1 MDVYRYMCTHTR
13 TRSSWIFICVFLVP
27 ATLKHLEIQYQQI
40 WILDE
45 YLGLFS
51 MRICVAFRQ
60 LEGSLFDAHVGLF
73 SMIMHHGTPKTCR
86 IRQYGVA
93 TISRLLKI
101 TGLVC
106 ERALLKRQYS
116 AKETYNFEEPTD
128 RSHPIPPEC
137 LSNTG
142 LWQI

>member
-1 MDVYRYMCTHTR
+1 MYTLTHTKFVD
-13 TRSSWIFICVFLVP
+13 IDLCVLVT
-27 ATLKHLEIQYQQI
+27 ATLKHLEIQLPADLG
-40 WILDE
+40 ILDE

-51 MRICVAFRQ
+51 MRICVSFRQ
-60 LEGSLFDAHVGLF
+60 LEGSLSDAHMGLF
-73 SMIMHHGTPKTCR
+73 SMMMLHGTPKTCR

-106 ERALLKRQYS
+106 KRALLKRQYS
-116 AKETYNFEEPTD
+116 AKETYNFKEPTD
-128 RSHPIPPEC
+128 RSHPIPLEH

-142 LWQI
+142 LWRI